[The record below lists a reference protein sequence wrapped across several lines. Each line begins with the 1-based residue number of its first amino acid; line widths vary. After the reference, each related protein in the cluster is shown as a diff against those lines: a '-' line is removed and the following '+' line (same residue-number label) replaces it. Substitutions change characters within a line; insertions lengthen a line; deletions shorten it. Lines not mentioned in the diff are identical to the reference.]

1 MIVEDIGKRASQKQQ
16 VRERILTE
24 GLALFSHQ
32 GVDKTT
38 VADVVQK
45 CNIAR
50 GTFYNYF
57 NDINALFDALIE
69 QLNQQVKEAIQQ
81 TRKES
86 KTVYDYLYGT
96 FKNYFDLIGTQE
108 MIQFHVVNQAYIRQS
123 SYQSDII
130 KTIVKNLNRD
140 IKSDFKIKAF
150 KEKHEFLLL
159 SYMLVGSPPELF
171 LATHTTDITLTSEQL
186 ATFLAKL
193 FHKVLM
199 EKWFTLAQGAL
210 RQAQCPEGHS
220 QQALSHK
227 GH

>member
-140 IKSDFKIKAF
+140 IKSDLKIKAF

-199 EKWFTLAQGAL
+199 E
-210 RQAQCPEGHS
+210 
-220 QQALSHK
+220 
-227 GH
+227 